1 MCFAAHP
8 GQLAAVRARPD
19 LLPHAIEEVLR
30 YKTPVQAMFRATRCA
45 VELDGTR
52 IPAGAFVIAMIGAA
66 NRDPARFAEPAR
78 FDVARAP
85 NPHLAFG
92 HGIHFCLGA
101 PLSRLEATIALD
113 ELLARFAQLELASPD
128 WPPRASFHVHGP
140 AALPVRVHRAAR
152 R

>member
-1 MCFAAHP
+1 
-8 GQLAAVRARPD
+8 
-19 LLPHAIEEVLR
+19 
-30 YKTPVQAMFRATRCA
+30 
-45 VELDGTR
+45 
-52 IPAGAFVIAMIGAA
+52 MIGAA
-66 NRDPARFAEPAR
+66 NHDPGRFAEPAR

-101 PLSRLEATIALD
+101 PLSRLEAGIALD

-140 AALPVRVHRAAR
+140 AALPVRFR
-152 R
+152 RTA